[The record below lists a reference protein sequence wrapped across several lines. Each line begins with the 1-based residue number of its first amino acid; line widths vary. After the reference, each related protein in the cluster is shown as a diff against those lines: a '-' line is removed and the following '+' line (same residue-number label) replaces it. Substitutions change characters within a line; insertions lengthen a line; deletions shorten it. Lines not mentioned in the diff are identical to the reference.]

1 MKNFMENLHL
11 TKKQWYYL
19 GAVLGICLIYFA
31 FTHFKGSE
39 APQKTIPYVRTVT
52 VGTQTGSN
60 YDVYPGEVRG
70 RYESNLAFQ
79 VTGKIIRRQANLGD
93 TVKAGDVLMEIDP
106 RDVNESVNSSRA
118 AVSAASANFLLA
130 SDNAQRYRT
139 LYTQGAVS
147 KATLDQYNTQ
157 LEAQQAALNQA
168 KAQYQAALN
177 QLNYTRLTSD
187 HDGVVSS
194 VTGEVGQVAAA
205 GTPVITVVQ
214 SGEKEVHIYIPE
226 NKLASIHPGQSAVID
241 FWALQNVTAEGQIRE
256 IAPMAD
262 PATRTYEVKVSIN
275 NMPPQAK
282 LGMTAKVS
290 FTGGT
295 SDIVTLPKSAIYQT
309 ENTPQVWIVKDN
321 HVTLVPVEIAGYEN
335 NSVKIKN
342 GLQKGDIVV
351 TGGTTKLSA
360 NQEVR
365 LEGEE

>member
-19 GAVLGICLIYFA
+19 GAVLGVCLIYFA

-79 VTGKIIRRQANLGD
+79 VTGKIIKRQANLGD

-106 RDVNESVNSSRA
+106 RDVNESVNSARA

-168 KAQYQAALN
+168 KAQYQTALN

-241 FWALQNVTAEGQIRE
+241 FWALQNITAEGQIRE

-282 LGMTAKVS
+282 LGMTAKVN

-309 ENTPQVWIVKDN
+309 ENTPQVWVVKDN

-335 NSVKIKN
+335 NSVKIKS

>member
-1 MKNFMENLHL
+1 M
-11 TKKQWYYL
+11 
-19 GAVLGICLIYFA
+19 
-31 FTHFKGSE
+31 
-39 APQKTIPYVRTVT
+39 
-52 VGTQTGSN
+52 
-60 YDVYPGEVRG
+60 
-70 RYESNLAFQ
+70 
-79 VTGKIIRRQANLGD
+79 
-93 TVKAGDVLMEIDP
+93 
-106 RDVNESVNSSRA
+106 
-118 AVSAASANFLLA
+118 
-130 SDNAQRYRT
+130 
-139 LYTQGAVS
+139 
-147 KATLDQYNTQ
+147 
-157 LEAQQAALNQA
+157 
-168 KAQYQAALN
+168 
-177 QLNYTRLTSD
+177 
-187 HDGVVSS
+187 
-194 VTGEVGQVAAA
+194 
-205 GTPVITVVQ
+205 Q

>member
-19 GAVLGICLIYFA
+19 GAVLGVCLIYFA

-93 TVKAGDVLMEIDP
+93 TVKAGEVLMEIDP
-106 RDVNESVNSSRA
+106 RDVNESVNSARA

-177 QLNYTRLTSD
+177 QLN
-187 HDGVVSS
+187 
-194 VTGEVGQVAAA
+194 
-205 GTPVITVVQ
+205 
-214 SGEKEVHIYIPE
+214 
-226 NKLASIHPGQSAVID
+226 
-241 FWALQNVTAEGQIRE
+241 
-256 IAPMAD
+256 
-262 PATRTYEVKVSIN
+262 
-275 NMPPQAK
+275 
-282 LGMTAKVS
+282 
-290 FTGGT
+290 
-295 SDIVTLPKSAIYQT
+295 
-309 ENTPQVWIVKDN
+309 
-321 HVTLVPVEIAGYEN
+321 
-335 NSVKIKN
+335 
-342 GLQKGDIVV
+342 
-351 TGGTTKLSA
+351 
-360 NQEVR
+360 
-365 LEGEE
+365 

>member
-1 MKNFMENLHL
+1 M
-11 TKKQWYYL
+11 
-19 GAVLGICLIYFA
+19 
-31 FTHFKGSE
+31 
-39 APQKTIPYVRTVT
+39 RTVT

-93 TVKAGDVLMEIDP
+93 TIKAGDVLMEIDP
-106 RDVNESVNSSRA
+106 RDVNESVNSARA

-214 SGEKEVHIYIPE
+214 SGEKKCIFIFPKI
-226 NKLASIHPGQSAVID
+226 NL
-241 FWALQNVTAEGQIRE
+241 LQYT
-256 IAPMAD
+256 
-262 PATRTYEVKVSIN
+262 PARA
-275 NMPPQAK
+275 Q
-282 LGMTAKVS
+282 L
-290 FTGGT
+290 
-295 SDIVTLPKSAIYQT
+295 
-309 ENTPQVWIVKDN
+309 
-321 HVTLVPVEIAGYEN
+321 
-335 NSVKIKN
+335 
-342 GLQKGDIVV
+342 
-351 TGGTTKLSA
+351 
-360 NQEVR
+360 
-365 LEGEE
+365 

>member
-1 MKNFMENLHL
+1 M
-11 TKKQWYYL
+11 
-19 GAVLGICLIYFA
+19 
-31 FTHFKGSE
+31 
-39 APQKTIPYVRTVT
+39 
-52 VGTQTGSN
+52 
-60 YDVYPGEVRG
+60 
-70 RYESNLAFQ
+70 
-79 VTGKIIRRQANLGD
+79 
-93 TVKAGDVLMEIDP
+93 
-106 RDVNESVNSSRA
+106 
-118 AVSAASANFLLA
+118 
-130 SDNAQRYRT
+130 
-139 LYTQGAVS
+139 
-147 KATLDQYNTQ
+147 
-157 LEAQQAALNQA
+157 
-168 KAQYQAALN
+168 
-177 QLNYTRLTSD
+177 
-187 HDGVVSS
+187 
-194 VTGEVGQVAAA
+194 
-205 GTPVITVVQ
+205 Q

-241 FWALQNVTAEGQIRE
+241 FWALQNVTAEGHIRE

-290 FTGGT
+290 FTGGS

-335 NSVKIKN
+335 NSVKIKS